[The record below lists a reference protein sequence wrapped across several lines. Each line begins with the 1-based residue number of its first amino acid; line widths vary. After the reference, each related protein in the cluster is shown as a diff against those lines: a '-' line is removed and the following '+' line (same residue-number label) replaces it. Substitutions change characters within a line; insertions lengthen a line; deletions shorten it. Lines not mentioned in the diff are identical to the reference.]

1 MLLKVNVNMPE
12 DTTEL
17 YEKLN
22 DTLAKIL
29 IKKLHPNE
37 IERLINLLEKED
49 FNLTL

>member
-29 IKKLHPNE
+29 IKKLQPNE